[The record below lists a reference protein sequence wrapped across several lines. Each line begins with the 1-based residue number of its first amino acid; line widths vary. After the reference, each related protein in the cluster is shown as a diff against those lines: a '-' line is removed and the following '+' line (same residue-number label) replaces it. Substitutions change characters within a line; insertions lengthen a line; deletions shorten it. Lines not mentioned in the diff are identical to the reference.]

1 MIKFIPSNLNIDFLK
16 IGKPFVLASTVG
28 VILSI
33 ILLITPGLKYGIDFT
48 GGAEVQLKLPTA
60 WDTEKLRTSL
70 IDGGIKDPVIVQLGE
85 VQSNEYL
92 VKIQT
97 TPDQLKVI
105 SEEVNGIL
113 LKGIPDHS
121 FEVKKV
127 DVVGPQ
133 AGNTLKTSAFLSVFY
148 AAIGIMIYIAFRFDV
163 RFAPGMLRA
172 LLFDV
177 IATLGIWVLLGKEF
191 NLNTLAA
198 LLTIAGYS
206 CNDTIVIYDRIR
218 DYAKS
223 HPKWPLEQVVNRSIN
238 QNLGRT
244 ILTVLCTL
252 FVVVSLWILGGP
264 VLADFAFCMF
274 IGFVI
279 SIFSTIFVANTMV
292 VYMEKRRIA
301 RLQLAQK

>member
-16 IGKPFVLASTVG
+16 VGKPFVLASTVG
-28 VILSI
+28 VVLSL
-33 ILLITPGLKYGIDFT
+33 ILLVKPGLKYGIDFT
-48 GGAEVQLKLPTA
+48 GGAEVQLKLPSE
-60 WDTEKLRTSL
+60 WNIEKLRDSL
-70 IDGGIKDPVIVQLGE
+70 IGGGIKDPVIVQLGE
-85 VQSNEYL
+85 TQNSEYL

-113 LKGIPDHS
+113 KKNIPTNA
-121 FEVKKV
+121 FEMKKV

-133 AGNTLKTSAFLSVFY
+133 AGNTLKTSAFLSIFY
-148 AAIGIMIYIAFRFDV
+148 AAIGIMIYIGFRFDV

-177 IATLGIWVLLGKEF
+177 VTTMGIWVLLGKEF
-191 NLNTLAA
+191 NLTILAA

-218 DYAKS
+218 DYSKS

-252 FVVVSLWILGGP
+252 FVVVSLWLFGGP
-264 VLADFAFCMF
+264 VLADFAFCML

-292 VYMEKRRIA
+292 VYMENRRLS
-301 RLQLAQK
+301 RLQRKPA